1 MSLWDRLLPRVP
13 DVAWV
18 EQLQPQIEAWVDR
31 SNLEQVLLGDLGMD
45 PAAFPLSRA
54 GAMRVPAMARARNL
68 TCGTIAAL
76 PLRAMRAAAPVD
88 PQPYWSYGTDGQL
101 GGLTPDQVRAW
112 CVTPQT
118 PYHRML
124 WTIDD
129 LLFHGE
135 CLWMITARYAAPSPF
150 PSRMVRIP
158 FDHWTL
164 EDGQLVDLD
173 SQPFPAEDVVW
184 IPGPNE
190 GVLGFGA
197 GSLRMAYELEANA
210 ADVAMRPLRL
220 ELHQTSAAELTPT
233 ERREAVAEVRAAMA
247 ANDGVLFTNNALE
260 IIEHRVDSDAL
271 QLGARNASALDV
283 ARLANMPAMM
293 LDATAQGAS
302 LEYQTM
308 TGRNQQWLDYGL
320 ALYMDAV
327 EARLSMDD
335 VVPAGQRTAF
345 DTTDWTAP
353 EASDTGPPLED

>member
-1 MSLWDRLLPRVP
+1 MSLWDRLVPRVP
-13 DVAWV
+13 DTRWM

-31 SNLEQVLLGDLGMD
+31 SNLEQVFLGDLGID
-45 PAAFPLSRA
+45 PADYPLTRA
-54 GAMRVPAMARARNL
+54 AAMRVPAMARARNL
-68 TCGTIAAL
+68 TAGTIAAL
-76 PLRAMRAAAPVD
+76 PMEAMRGAAPVAV
-88 PQPYWSYGTDGQL
+88 QPYWAYGTDGQL
-101 GGLTPDQVRAW
+101 GTLTVDQLRSWAI
-112 CVTPQT
+112 TPQT
-118 PYHRML
+118 PYHRAL
-124 WTIDD
+124 WTVDD

-135 CLWMITARYAAPSPF
+135 SLWLVTDRLTTGY
-150 PSRMVRIP
+150 PSRMVRVP
-158 FDHWTL
+158 FDHWTV
-164 EDGQLVDLD
+164 ENGVVCDLD
-173 SQPFPAEDVVW
+173 SQEFPATDIVW

-197 GSLRMAYELEANA
+197 ASLRMAYDLERNA
-210 ADVAMRPLRL
+210 RDVAMRPLRL
-220 ELHQTSAAELTPT
+220 ELHQTSSAELTPQ
-233 ERREAVAEVRAAMA
+233 ERRDAVTEVRAAMA

-260 IIEHRVDSDAL
+260 IVEHRVDSDAL

-320 ALYMDAV
+320 ALYMDAI

-335 VVPAGQRTAF
+335 VVPAGQRVAF

-353 EASDTGPPLED
+353 DASDTGPPLQD